1 MNEVY
6 EKTKM
11 DGRDLQVA
19 IGAAQIAL
27 KQIDKEIFQLQQEI
41 KIK

>member
-11 DGRDLQVA
+11 DGRDLQVE